1 MKKINWIHYYL
12 GASVLLMLLATII
25 FRSELN
31 FTVYSFF
38 PIFLVGE
45 MLWMAWRCEAWVD
58 LMFQK
63 YGKDEHG
70 GGFYGASEDKNRLSW
85 KKKMEEL
92 EELTFL
98 LCLPLAFPL
107 IFFFE
112 DPVKMSATST
122 VMILSHL
129 VFAVLLVRFM
139 MLLSKQAKE
148 KKQAEEAALRE
159 QKKKETM
166 GQWK

>member
-1 MKKINWIHYYL
+1 MKWIRYYL
-12 GASVLLMLLATII
+12 GASVLLTLLATIV
-25 FRSELN
+25 FHSELH

-45 MLWMAWRCEAWVD
+45 MLWMSWRCEAWVD

-70 GGFYGASEDKNRLSW
+70 GGFYGSSEDKSCLKW

-139 MLLSKQAKE
+139 MLLSKQVKE
-148 KKQAEEAALRE
+148 KQQAEEAALRE